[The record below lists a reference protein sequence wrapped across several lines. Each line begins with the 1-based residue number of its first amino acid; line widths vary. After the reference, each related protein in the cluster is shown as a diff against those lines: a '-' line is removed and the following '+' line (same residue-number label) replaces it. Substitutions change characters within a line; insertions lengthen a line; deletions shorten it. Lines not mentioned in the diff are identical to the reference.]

1 MSDIAIYLASSSP
14 RRQELLQQIGVSFAQ
29 LQVSI
34 EEKARL
40 GEEPQNYVKR
50 LAFEKATAG
59 FNNSA
64 QDKPV
69 LGADTII
76 VCDQKILEK
85 PLNQKHAKQM
95 LQLLSG
101 RVHQVLTAIALVDSA
116 DSKTVLVTTEVTFK
130 HLTDQEMDDYW
141 LTGEPQDKAAG
152 YGIQGLAGKFVT
164 NISGSYSAVVGLPL
178 YETAELIK
186 QFQSINK

>member
-1 MSDIAIYLASSSP
+1 MSDIAIYLASNSP
-14 RRQELLQQIGVSFAQ
+14 RRKELLQQIGVSFTHVQAA
-29 LQVSI
+29 V
-34 EEKARL
+34 EEKVLPDENADH
-40 GEEPQNYVKR
+40 YVKR
-50 LAFEKATAG
+50 LALAKAQAG
-59 FNNSA
+59 FANSG

-76 VCDQKILEK
+76 VSRQKILEK
-85 PLNQKHAKQM
+85 PLNQNHAKQM

-101 RVHQVLTAIALVDSA
+101 RTHQVLTAIALFDGVHSQT
-116 DSKTVLVTTEVTFK
+116 SLVKTAVSFK
-130 HLTDQEMDDYW
+130 TLTDQEINDYW

-152 YGIQGLAGKFVT
+152 YGIQGVAGKFVT

-186 QFQSINK
+186 QFMNK